1 MLTDRQTL
9 VGHRHDFEALGT
21 YVIDSVTGL
30 VAATVEPRANNF
42 KDLAVKTSF
51 AAPQQRKLA
60 FRDEQSWRTRDPP
73 ARVRLEVHHLLLAVR
88 RRRAQQAR
96 KVIRVGAVRLRTSKG
111 AAVHT
116 REPRAKHRN
125 VACNHCTSARVP
137 NKTRVGP

>member
-1 MLTDRQTL
+1 VLTDRQTL

-60 FRDEQSWRTRDPP
+60 FRDEQSCVPVIPQLGSGLKFITIAGGAAAPGAASAQGDP
-73 ARVRLEVHHLLLAVR
+73 R
-88 RRRAQQAR
+88 RRCSRATH
-96 KVIRVGAVRLRTSKG
+96 I
-111 AAVHT
+111 
-116 REPRAKHRN
+116 
-125 VACNHCTSARVP
+125 
-137 NKTRVGP
+137 